1 MKLSS
6 HALSFLLAQYRAIF
20 KRAYVS
26 GLASAILLTTALA
39 STSAQAE
46 VYLYTQSINNAL
58 NVTNQ
63 YEIVTGATNA
73 DNKQYNVDYFEQTLA
88 NITAGKFDGL
98 DTSLATGIASGIF
111 HSSTAKLEGNMNF
124 FNVAGAVNRAEG
136 KLTTT
141 ASGGNLTIGG
151 TDADIDGNIIRTHFK
166 FPDTTR
172 QDQSYDD
179 DLGGSAF
186 GGMALNSGDAFAT
199 SNTLTVQ
206 ADKYADAANVGGYA
220 LSVSGDASST
230 KNVLNYTSSK
240 VVQGIDTSAISKT
253 LAGGYARINAASG
266 TMTVADN
273 TLNLGSASN
282 SSATDIKAKEYFAG
296 GFGRF
301 SPQDK
306 AGITGTLAI
315 SNNSANLT
323 NVTLSSTDAK
333 YIVGGGTDAGAG
345 SASMTGNKVVLND
358 VTISGDKIIIAGAYD
373 KTGITGL
380 TATNNSVTVG
390 ADSVITD
397 ASIYS
402 TYSKNGYYASESG
415 GQIQID
421 GTYKVSAS
429 QTATLAAKEVEISG
443 ELNNAGTLNV
453 TGHLNSNE
461 ATIHN
466 SGTLNLANDASLA
479 TIAELTNTGTINVT
493 DSGLRLETIS
503 NLLEAKDAK
512 INLIASAVD
521 KYAHISLEEE
531 DVVDLTSEKLTH
543 SNSGNFAFHAESA
556 QVTVGTDNSGYYRVS
571 VDRFIGK
578 TDEDSAG
585 IYTIASGD
593 LVYAM
598 SSFNLSSADTKGA
611 KNLNVSGSLVLGSN
625 ADFVANSGY
634 EVTELDGAGRF
645 NNVNVTLNDDNAKVK
660 FMAGSWSDVGAV
672 TVTKGDFS
680 VIEGADVTVKSL
692 GASAKDDVIV
702 EGASL
707 SAADLAMSGAEASTV
722 DVSSNSTFTTALDN
736 VIDYTAAAGEVKESI
751 TTDSKKFASGAID
764 LDGTSTIR
772 LTGAKALLGTDT
784 ITLDQFKAIKDAII
798 GQNGMGTVSFDS
810 VSVGLDPE
818 IEAAGEISADA
829 AADYAGSDALK
840 NITVTGVTSSA
851 VSGTNT
857 WGSVELAQGTTTVSV
872 AEGSALNLTQASSGN
887 FVTTADG
894 QVGGISLTGD
904 QAQVSLA
911 NGGTIADITGS
922 ANADQQVV
930 IAGNGNTTTIGT
942 ISNVNTV
949 TLQNGAVTVG
959 AIEDVENLATTSS
972 PITAQGD
979 ITVGNLSLDSALTS
993 ELSSDEP
1000 EATRFNVTAE
1010 SLEMKEGASLT
1021 TNKLTLGASSDPV
1034 QNRDQ
1039 VSSTLTGQVTAQEI
1053 EVARGAD
1060 NIISIVD
1067 ATVTAESLT
1076 FTGDS
1081 GILSVGQAQGEEQ
1094 ESAGGSLHLTTLD
1107 LNGGMLLLDPDYGSA
1122 AAFTTVIGADTEDF
1136 VSTAGSVGVG
1146 QNSVFVSGM
1155 AKDEAQSLLAKLGLT
1170 NSEGSLSRNNVG
1182 SAVVLNKS
1190 YHIARGA
1197 ALYLN
1202 ADGKIDG
1209 VNDSLYTNVN
1219 ALVNSLGGSGGAV
1232 ELGENTALV
1241 VTQSFTDKASELYL
1255 LEFADATNAS
1265 VTLAENS
1272 KIIFDSTALV
1282 AGDQVKLTN
1291 TTNVTDSGTVI
1302 STAGGGLLTGS
1313 IVSDTN
1319 ESLISFSFN
1328 RGAERLLTQ
1337 QSDPVKDMTVT
1348 VLKNENGAYDSTDAG
1363 VAFIAATGAHNGGRD
1378 TETAARFAL
1387 YGGAAQ
1393 AALMAQNSV
1402 NEAVSERVG
1411 SAQPSSGLI
1420 AADNGQ
1426 GAGLWI
1432 NPVYKSS
1439 DLDGFEAQGLDY
1451 GADIDLYGVALG
1463 GDFTFGPN
1471 VRVGAAF
1478 HIGAGDADGEGVGS
1492 GASNDFDYYGFS
1504 LYAGTSFGNFA
1515 VGADFGF
1522 TQVSNELEQS
1532 AYLGK
1537 LSADTDAQVLTLGVR
1552 GEYLL
1557 SSDVANITPHVGL
1570 RYTSLDVDDYS
1581 VKCDATTIAHND
1593 SDRMNVF
1600 SLPVGVTIAKD
1611 ITAGAW
1617 TVAPQFD
1624 LTLTANMGDDELE
1637 SSTEF
1642 VGVEAVGLATEVL
1655 DSFTYGAKLGLKA
1668 QYQESFSFGLNVGYV
1683 GSSNSDEFGVNAN
1696 ARFSF

>member
-111 HSSTAKLEGNMNF
+111 HSSTATLEGNMNF

-220 LSVSGDASST
+220 LSESGDASST

-301 SPQDK
+301 SPEDK
-306 AGITGTLAI
+306 ASITGTLAI
-315 SNNSANLT
+315 SNNTANLT

-345 SASMTGNKVVLND
+345 SANMTGNKVVLND
-358 VTISGDKIIIAGAYD
+358 VMVNGDKIIIAGAFD
-373 KTGITGL
+373 KTGISGM
-380 TATNNSVTVG
+380 TASNNSVTVG

-402 TYSKNGYYASESG
+402 TYSKNGYYASEKD
-415 GQIQID
+415 GQIQIA

-429 QTATLAAKEVEISG
+429 KTATLAANEVEISG

-466 SGTLNLANDASLA
+466 SGTLNLANGASLA
-479 TIAELTNTGTINVT
+479 TIAELTNTGTITVT

-503 NLLEAKDAK
+503 NLLEAENAK
-512 INLIASAVD
+512 IELKTSATG
-521 KYAHISLEEE
+521 KYANITLEEE
-531 DVVDLTSEKLTH
+531 DVVDLTSTKLAL
-543 SNSGNFAFHAESA
+543 SGSGGYAFNAESA
-556 QVTVGTDNSGYYRVS
+556 QVTAGAKNSGYNRIGADS
-571 VDRFIGK
+571 FIGK
-578 TDEDSAG
+578 TEDNSAG
-585 IYTIASGD
+585 TYTIASGNS
-593 LVYAM
+593 VYAM

-611 KNLNVSGSLVLGSN
+611 KNLNVSGTLVLGSN
-625 ADFVANSGY
+625 YDYVHNSGY

-660 FMAGSWSDVGAV
+660 FMASSWSDVGAV

-707 SAADLAMSGAEASTV
+707 SAADLAMSGAAASTV

-872 AEGSALNLTQASSGN
+872 AEGSALNLAGASGGN

-922 ANADQQVV
+922 SNADQQVV
-930 IAGNGNTTTIGT
+930 VAGNGNATTIGK

-959 AIEDVENLATTSS
+959 AIEDVANLATTSS

-979 ITVGNLSLDSALTS
+979 IEVGNLSLDSALTS
-993 ELSSDEP
+993 ELSSEDP
-1000 EATRFNVTAE
+1000 EAVRFNVTAE

-1021 TNKLTLGASSDPV
+1021 TNKLTLGASSG
-1034 QNRDQ
+1034 QAQ
-1039 VSSTLTGQVTAQEI
+1039 ASSTLTGQVTAQEI

-1067 ATVTAESLT
+1067 ATVNAESLT
-1076 FTGDS
+1076 FTGDN

-1107 LNGGMLLLDPDYGSA
+1107 LNGGMLLLDPDYGSP

-1209 VNDSLYTNVN
+1209 VNDPLYTNVN

-1291 TTNVTDSGTVI
+1291 TTNVTNSGTVI

-1439 DLDGFEAQGLDY
+1439 DLDGFAAQGLDY

-1537 LSADTDAQVLTLGVR
+1537 LSAETDAQVLTLGVR

-1557 SSDVANITPHVGL
+1557 SSEVANITPHVGL

-1642 VGVEAVGLATEVL
+1642 VGVEAVGLNTEVL

-1696 ARFSF
+1696 ARFTF

>member
-46 VYLYTQSINNAL
+46 VYLSTQSFAKDWNVAL
-58 NVTNQ
+58 KQ
-63 YEIVTGATNA
+63 YELVSSANDYDNGKVNVNHFVDTIEAVAGGNTGAVTSG
-73 DNKQYNVDYFEQTLA
+73 DVTL
-88 NITAGKFDGL
+88 I
-98 DTSLATGIASGIF
+98 ATGMVHYDGS
-111 HSSTAKLEGNMNF
+111 LPEGDMNF
-124 FNVAGAVNRAEG
+124 MNVMGAVNWSSPTKG
-136 KLTTT
+136 TT

-151 TDADIDGNIIRTHFK
+151 ANADINGNVIRSTHSG
-166 FPDTTR
+166 TG
-172 QDQSYDD
+172 Y
-179 DLGGSAF
+179 GGSAF
-186 GGMALNSGDAFAT
+186 GGLALNGTGEAIT
-199 SNTLTVQ
+199 LNNTLSVQ

-220 LSVSGDASST
+220 FSSGNNATTSGNT
-230 KNVLNYTSSK
+230 LNYFSSK
-240 VVQGIDTSAISKT
+240 VVQGSDTSDVAKT
-253 LAGGYARINAASG
+253 LAGGYARSNSKTA
-266 TMTVADN
+266 TVTISSN

-282 SSATDIKAKEYFAG
+282 ATPTDISAKTTFAG
-296 GFGRF
+296 GFGRLHNKSGSIF
-301 SPQDK
+301 VTDN
-306 AGITGTLAI
+306 T
-315 SNNSANLT
+315 ANLT
-323 NVTLSSTDAK
+323 NVTLSSTDTK
-333 YIVGGGTDAGAG
+333 YIVGGGTDRAAT
-345 SASMTGNKVVLND
+345 SASLTGNKVVLND
-358 VTISGDKIIIAGAYD
+358 VTVSGDKIVIAGALALNAIS
-373 KTGITGL
+373 GM
-380 TATNNSVTVG
+380 TASNNSVTVG

-402 TYSKNGYYASESG
+402 TYSKNGYYASERG

-429 QTATLAAKEVEISG
+429 KTATLAANEVEISG

-453 TGHLNSNE
+453 NGHLNSNE

-466 SGTLNLANDASLA
+466 SGTLNLANGASLA

-512 INLIASAVD
+512 INLIASAAD
-521 KYAHISLEEE
+521 KDAYISLEEE
-531 DVVDLTSEKLTH
+531 DVVDLTSSKITH
-543 SNSGNFAFHAESA
+543 SSSGNFAFHAESA
-556 QVTVGTDNSGYYRVS
+556 QVTVGTDNSGYDRVS
-571 VDRFIGK
+571 ADRVIAK
-578 TDEDSAG
+578 TEEESAG
-585 IYTIASGD
+585 TYTIASGNS
-593 LVYAM
+593 VYAM
-598 SSFNLSSADTKGA
+598 SSFNLSSADTQGA

-660 FMAGSWSDVGAV
+660 FMAGTWSDVGAV

-707 SAADLAMSGAEASTV
+707 SAADLAMSGAAASTV

-772 LTGAKALLGTDT
+772 LTGAEALLGTNT

-798 GQNGMGTVSFDS
+798 GQNGMGTVSFDT

-818 IEAAGEISADA
+818 IGAAGEISADA

-840 NITVTGVTSSA
+840 NITVTGVSSTLT
-851 VSGTNT
+851 GTHT

-872 AEGSALNLTQASSGN
+872 AEGSALNLAGASGGN

-911 NGGTIADITGS
+911 NGGTIADIKGS

-930 IAGNGNTTTIGT
+930 VAGNGNATTIGT

-959 AIEDVENLATTSS
+959 AIKNVENLATTSS
-972 PITAQGD
+972 PISAQGD

-993 ELSSDEP
+993 ELSSDDP
-1000 EATRFNVTAE
+1000 EAARFNVTAE

-1107 LNGGMLLLDPDYGSA
+1107 LNGGMLLLDPDYGSP

-1291 TTNVTDSGTVI
+1291 TTNVADSGTVI

-1537 LSADTDAQVLTLGVR
+1537 LSAETDAQVLTLGLR

-1581 VKCDATTIAHND
+1581 VQCDATTIAHND
-1593 SDRMNVF
+1593 SNRMNVF

-1624 LTLTANMGDDELE
+1624 LTFTANMGDDELE

-1642 VGVEAVGLATEVL
+1642 VGVESVGLATEVL

-1696 ARFSF
+1696 ARFTF

>member
-46 VYLYTQSINNAL
+46 VFLSTQSFTKDWNVAL
-58 NVTNQ
+58 KQ
-63 YEIVTGATNA
+63 YELVSSANDYDNGKVNINHFVDTIEAVAGGNTGAVSSG
-73 DNKQYNVDYFEQTLA
+73 DVTL
-88 NITAGKFDGL
+88 ITTGMVHYDG
-98 DTSLATGIASGIF
+98 SLP
-111 HSSTAKLEGNMNF
+111 EGDMNF
-124 FNVAGAVNRAEG
+124 MNVMGAVNWSTPTKG
-136 KLTTT
+136 TT

-151 TDADIDGNIIRTHFK
+151 PNADINGNVIRS
-166 FPDTTR
+166 
-172 QDQSYDD
+172 SYSGGKY
-179 DLGGSAF
+179 GGSAF
-186 GGMALNSGDAFAT
+186 GGLALNSGDAFAT

-206 ADKYADAANVGGYA
+206 ADKYADCANVGGYA
-220 LSVSGDASST
+220 FSSGNNATTSGNT
-230 KNVLNYTSSK
+230 LNYFSSK
-240 VVQGIDTSAISKT
+240 VVQGSDTSDVAKT
-253 LAGGYARINAASG
+253 LAGGYARSNSKTA
-266 TMTVADN
+266 TVTISSN

-282 SSATDIKAKEYFAG
+282 ATPTDISAKTTFAG
-296 GFGRF
+296 GFGRLHNKSGSIF
-301 SPQDK
+301 VTDN
-306 AGITGTLAI
+306 T
-315 SNNSANLT
+315 ANLT
-323 NVTLSSTDAK
+323 NVTLSSTDTK
-333 YIVGGGTDAGAG
+333 YIVGGGTDRAAT
-345 SASMTGNKVVLND
+345 SASLTGNKVVLND
-358 VTISGDKIIIAGAYD
+358 VTVSGDKIVIAGALALNAIS
-373 KTGITGL
+373 GM
-380 TATNNSVTVG
+380 TASNNSVTVG

-402 TYSKNGYYASESG
+402 TYSNNGYYDSEKD

-429 QTATLAAKEVEISG
+429 KTATLAANEVEISG

-466 SGTLNLANDASLA
+466 SGTLNLANGASLA

-503 NLLEAKDAK
+503 NLLEAENAK
-512 INLIASAVD
+512 IELTGKN
-521 KYAHISLEEE
+521 AHISLEEE

-543 SNSGNFAFHAESA
+543 SDSGNFAFHAESA

-571 VDRFIGK
+571 ADRVIAK
-578 TDEDSAG
+578 TEENSAG

-645 NNVNVTLNDDNAKVK
+645 NNVNVTLNDDKAVVK

-707 SAADLAMSGAEASTV
+707 SAADLAMSGAAASTV

-772 LTGAKALLGTDT
+772 LTGAEALLGTNT

-872 AEGSALNLTQASSGN
+872 AEGSALNLAGASGGN

-922 ANADQQVV
+922 ANVDQQVV
-930 IAGNGNTTTIGT
+930 VAGNGNTTTIGT

-993 ELSSDEP
+993 ELSSDDP
-1000 EATRFNVTAE
+1000 EAARFNVTAE

-1021 TNKLTLGASSDPV
+1021 TNKLTLGYTSDASNLDG
-1034 QNRDQ
+1034 
-1039 VSSTLTGQVTAQEI
+1039 STLTGQVTAQAI
-1053 EVARGAD
+1053 EVAKGD
-1060 NIISIVD
+1060 NNLIHIVD

-1107 LNGGMLLLDPDYGSA
+1107 LNGGMLLLDPDYGSP

-1291 TTNVTDSGTVI
+1291 TTNVTNSGTVI

-1313 IVSDTN
+1313 IVSGTN

-1642 VGVEAVGLATEVL
+1642 VGVESVGLATEVL

-1696 ARFSF
+1696 ARFTF

>member
-26 GLASAILLTTALA
+26 GLASAILLTIALA

-73 DNKQYNVDYFEQTLA
+73 ENKQYNVDYFEQTLGKVS
-88 NITAGKFDGL
+88 AGQFDGL

-111 HSSTAKLEGNMNF
+111 HSSTATLEGNMNF
-124 FNVAGAVNRAEG
+124 FNVTGAVNRAEG

-206 ADKYADAANVGGYA
+206 ADKYADAANIGGYA
-220 LSVSGDASST
+220 LSESGDASST

-240 VVQGIDTSAISKT
+240 VEQGIDTSAISKT

-266 TMTVADN
+266 TLTVADN

-282 SSATDIKAKEYFAG
+282 SAATDIKAKEYFAG

-306 AGITGTLAI
+306 ASITGTLAI
-315 SNNSANLT
+315 SNNTANLT
-323 NVTLSSTDAK
+323 NVTLSSTEAK

-345 SASMTGNKVVLND
+345 SASLTGNKVVLND
-358 VTISGDKIIIAGAYD
+358 VTVNGDKIIIAGAFD
-373 KTGITGL
+373 KTGISGM
-380 TATNNSVTVG
+380 TASNNSVTVG

-402 TYSKNGYYASESG
+402 TYSKNVYYDSEKD

-429 QTATLAAKEVEISG
+429 KTATLAANEVEISG

-466 SGTLNLANDASLA
+466 TGTLNLANGASLA
-479 TIAELTNTGTINVT
+479 TIAELTNTGTITVT

-503 NLLEAKDAK
+503 NLLEAENAK
-512 INLIASAVD
+512 IELKTSATG
-521 KYAHISLEEE
+521 KYANITLEEE
-531 DVVDLTSEKLTH
+531 DVVDLTSTKLAL
-543 SNSGNFAFHAESA
+543 SGSGGYAFNAESA
-556 QVTVGTDNSGYYRVS
+556 QVTAGAKNSGYNRIGADS
-571 VDRFIGK
+571 FIGK
-578 TDEDSAG
+578 TEDNSAG
-585 IYTIASGD
+585 TYTIASGNS
-593 LVYAM
+593 VYAM

-611 KNLNVSGSLVLGSN
+611 KNLNVSGTLVLGSN
-625 ADFVANSGY
+625 YDYVHNSGY

-707 SAADLAMSGAEASTV
+707 SAADLAMSGAAASTV

-872 AEGSALNLTQASSGN
+872 AEGSALNLAGASGGN

-930 IAGNGNTTTIGT
+930 VAGNGNTTTIGT

-959 AIEDVENLATTSS
+959 AIEDVANLATTSS

-979 ITVGNLSLDSALTS
+979 IEVGNLSLDSALTS
-993 ELSSDEP
+993 ELSSEDP
-1000 EATRFNVTAE
+1000 EAVRFNVTAE

-1021 TNKLTLGASSDPV
+1021 TNKLTLGASSG
-1034 QNRDQ
+1034 QAQ
-1039 VSSTLTGQVTAQEI
+1039 ASSTLTGQVTAQEI

-1067 ATVTAESLT
+1067 ATVNAESLT
-1076 FTGDS
+1076 FTGDN

-1107 LNGGMLLLDPDYGSA
+1107 LNGGMLLLDPDYGSP

-1209 VNDSLYTNVN
+1209 VNDPLYTNVN

-1291 TTNVTDSGTVI
+1291 TTNVTNSGTVI

-1439 DLDGFEAQGLDY
+1439 DLDGFAAQGLDY

-1537 LSADTDAQVLTLGVR
+1537 LSAETDAQVLTLGVR

-1557 SSDVANITPHVGL
+1557 SSEVANITPHVGL

-1642 VGVEAVGLATEVL
+1642 VGVEAVGLNTEVL

-1696 ARFSF
+1696 ARFTF

>member
-46 VYLYTQSINNAL
+46 VFLSTQSFAKDWNVAL
-58 NVTNQ
+58 KQ
-63 YEIVTGATNA
+63 YELVSSANDYDNGKVNVNHFVDTIEAVAGGNTGAVTSG
-73 DNKQYNVDYFEQTLA
+73 DVTL
-88 NITAGKFDGL
+88 ITTGMVHYDG
-98 DTSLATGIASGIF
+98 SLP
-111 HSSTAKLEGNMNF
+111 EGDMNF
-124 FNVAGAVNRAEG
+124 MNVMGAVNWSSPTKG
-136 KLTTT
+136 TT

-151 TDADIDGNIIRTHFK
+151 ANADINGNVIRSTYSG
-166 FPDTTR
+166 TG
-172 QDQSYDD
+172 Y
-179 DLGGSAF
+179 GGSAF
-186 GGMALNSGDAFAT
+186 GGLALNGTGEAIT
-199 SNTLTVQ
+199 LNNTLSVQ

-220 LSVSGDASST
+220 FSSGNNATTSGNT
-230 KNVLNYTSSK
+230 LNYFSSK
-240 VVQGIDTSAISKT
+240 VVQGSDTSDVAKT
-253 LAGGYARINAASG
+253 LAGGYARSNSKTA
-266 TMTVADN
+266 TVTISSN

-282 SSATDIKAKEYFAG
+282 ATPTDISAKTTFAG
-296 GFGRF
+296 GFGRLHNKSGSIF
-301 SPQDK
+301 VTDN
-306 AGITGTLAI
+306 T
-315 SNNSANLT
+315 ANLT
-323 NVTLSSTDAK
+323 NVTLSSTDTK
-333 YIVGGGTDAGAG
+333 YIVGGGTDRAAT
-345 SASMTGNKVVLND
+345 SASLTGNKVVLND
-358 VTISGDKIIIAGAYD
+358 VTVSGDKIVIAGALALNAIS
-373 KTGITGL
+373 GM
-380 TATNNSVTVG
+380 TASNNSVTVG
-390 ADSVITD
+390 ADSVITN

-402 TYSKNGYYASESG
+402 TYSKNGYYASEKD

-429 QTATLAAKEVEISG
+429 KTATLAANEVEISG

-466 SGTLNLANDASLA
+466 SGTLNLANGASLA

-571 VDRFIGK
+571 ADRVIAK
-578 TDEDSAG
+578 TEENSAG

-680 VIEGADVTVKSL
+680 VIEGADVTVKFL

-784 ITLDQFKAIKDAII
+784 ITIDQFKAIKEAII

-810 VSVGLDPE
+810 VNVGLAPE

-857 WGSVELAQGTTTVSV
+857 WGSVELAQGTTSVSV
-872 AEGSALNLTQASSGN
+872 AEGSALNLAGASGGN

-922 ANADQQVV
+922 SNADQQVV
-930 IAGNGNTTTIGT
+930 VAGNGNATTIGK

-959 AIEDVENLATTSS
+959 AIEDVANLATTSS

-979 ITVGNLSLDSALTS
+979 IEVGNLSLDSALTS
-993 ELSSDEP
+993 ELSSEDP
-1000 EATRFNVTAE
+1000 EAVRFNVTAE

-1021 TNKLTLGASSDPV
+1021 TNKLTLGASSG
-1034 QNRDQ
+1034 QAQ
-1039 VSSTLTGQVTAQEI
+1039 ASSTLTGQVTAQEI

-1067 ATVTAESLT
+1067 ATVNAESLT
-1076 FTGDS
+1076 FTGDN

-1291 TTNVTDSGTVI
+1291 TTNVADSGTVI

-1313 IVSDTN
+1313 IVSGTN

-1642 VGVEAVGLATEVL
+1642 VGVEAVGLNTEVL

-1696 ARFSF
+1696 ARFTF

>member
-1 MKLSS
+1 
-6 HALSFLLAQYRAIF
+6 
-20 KRAYVS
+20 
-26 GLASAILLTTALA
+26 
-39 STSAQAE
+39 
-46 VYLYTQSINNAL
+46 
-58 NVTNQ
+58 
-63 YEIVTGATNA
+63 
-73 DNKQYNVDYFEQTLA
+73 
-88 NITAGKFDGL
+88 
-98 DTSLATGIASGIF
+98 
-111 HSSTAKLEGNMNF
+111 
-124 FNVAGAVNRAEG
+124 
-136 KLTTT
+136 
-141 ASGGNLTIGG
+141 
-151 TDADIDGNIIRTHFK
+151 
-166 FPDTTR
+166 
-172 QDQSYDD
+172 
-179 DLGGSAF
+179 
-186 GGMALNSGDAFAT
+186 
-199 SNTLTVQ
+199 
-206 ADKYADAANVGGYA
+206 
-220 LSVSGDASST
+220 
-230 KNVLNYTSSK
+230 
-240 VVQGIDTSAISKT
+240 
-253 LAGGYARINAASG
+253 
-266 TMTVADN
+266 
-273 TLNLGSASN
+273 
-282 SSATDIKAKEYFAG
+282 
-296 GFGRF
+296 
-301 SPQDK
+301 
-306 AGITGTLAI
+306 
-315 SNNSANLT
+315 
-323 NVTLSSTDAK
+323 
-333 YIVGGGTDAGAG
+333 
-345 SASMTGNKVVLND
+345 MTGNKVVLND
-358 VTISGDKIIIAGAYD
+358 VTVSGDKIIIAGAFD
-373 KTGITGL
+373 KTGISGM
-380 TATNNSVTVG
+380 TASKNSVTVG

-402 TYSKNGYYASESG
+402 TYSNQGYYASESG

-429 QTATLAAKEVEISG
+429 KTATLAANEVEISG

-466 SGTLNLANDASLA
+466 SGTLNLANGASLA
-479 TIAELTNTGTINVT
+479 TIAELTNTGTITVT

-503 NLLEAKDAK
+503 NLLEAENAK
-512 INLIASAVD
+512 IKLTTSAVG
-521 KYAHISLEEE
+521 KSAYITLEEE
-531 DVVDLTSEKLTH
+531 DVVDLTSNKLTL
-543 SNSGNFAFHAESA
+543 SGSGSYAFNAESA
-556 QVTVGTDNSGYYRVS
+556 QVTAGTNNSGYHRIGADS
-571 VDRFIGK
+571 FIGK
-578 TDEDSAG
+578 TEENSAG
-585 IYTIASGD
+585 TYTIASGNQ
-593 LVYAM
+593 VYAM

-625 ADFVANSGY
+625 YDYVHDSGY
-634 EVTELDGAGRF
+634 EVTELEGAGRF
-645 NNVNVTLNDDNAKVK
+645 NNVNVTLNDDKAVVK

-707 SAADLAMSGAEASTV
+707 SAADLAMSGAAASTV
-722 DVSSNSTFTTALDN
+722 DVSSNGTFTTALDN

-751 TTDSKKFASGAID
+751 TADSKKFASGAID

-772 LTGAKALLGTDT
+772 LTGSKALLGTDT
-784 ITLDQFKAIKDAII
+784 ITIDQFKAIKTAII
-798 GQNGMGTVSFDS
+798 GQNGMGTVSFDD
-810 VSVGLDPE
+810 VNVGLASE
-818 IEAAGEISADA
+818 IEAAGVISADA

-857 WGSVELAQGTTTVSV
+857 WGSAELAQGTTSISV

-887 FVTTADG
+887 FITTADG
-894 QVGGISLTGD
+894 QVGGISLAGD

-930 IAGNGNTTTIGT
+930 VAGNGNATTIGK

-959 AIEDVENLATTSS
+959 AIKDVANLSTTSS

-979 ITVGNLSLDSALTS
+979 IKVGSLSLDSALTS

-1000 EATRFNVTAE
+1000 EAARFNVTAE

-1021 TNKLTLGASSDPV
+1021 TNKLTLGAV

-1053 EVARGAD
+1053 EIERGAK

-1067 ATVTAESLT
+1067 ATVNAESLT

-1094 ESAGGSLHLTTLD
+1094 ESAGGSLHLTTLN

-1155 AKDEAQSLLAKLGLT
+1155 AKDEAQSLLNKLGLT
-1170 NSEGSLSRNNVG
+1170 NSQGSLSRNNVG

-1190 YHIARGA
+1190 YHIAKGA
-1197 ALYLN
+1197 ALYLD

-1209 VNDSLYTNVN
+1209 VNDSLSTNVN
-1219 ALVNSLGGSGGAV
+1219 ALVTSLRGSDGAV
-1232 ELGENTALV
+1232 QLGENTALV

-1313 IVSDTN
+1313 IVSGTN
-1319 ESLISFSFN
+1319 EYLINFSFN

-1348 VLKNENGAYDSTDAG
+1348 VLKNENGAYDSTEAG

-1378 TETAARFAL
+1378 TESTARFAL

-1411 SAQPSSGLI
+1411 SAQPSSGLV

-1426 GAGLWI
+1426 GAGLWL

-1504 LYAGTSFGNFA
+1504 LYAGTNFDNFA

-1552 GEYLL
+1552 GEYLF

-1570 RYTSLDVDDYS
+1570 RYTSLDIDDYS

-1600 SLPVGVTIAKD
+1600 SLPIGVTIAKD

-1642 VGVEAVGLATEVL
+1642 IGVEAVGLTTEVL
-1655 DSFTYGAKLGLKA
+1655 DNFTYGAKLGLKA
-1668 QYQESFSFGLNVGYV
+1668 QYQENFSLGLNVGYV
-1683 GSSNSDEFGVNAN
+1683 GSSNSDEFGINAN

>member
-46 VYLYTQSINNAL
+46 VFLSTQSFTKDWNVAL
-58 NVTNQ
+58 KQ
-63 YEIVTGATNA
+63 YELVSSANDYDNGKVNINHFVDTIEAVAGGNTGAVSSG
-73 DNKQYNVDYFEQTLA
+73 DVTL
-88 NITAGKFDGL
+88 ITTGMVHYDG
-98 DTSLATGIASGIF
+98 SLP
-111 HSSTAKLEGNMNF
+111 EGDMNF
-124 FNVAGAVNRAEG
+124 MNVMGAVNWSTPTKG
-136 KLTTT
+136 TT

-151 TDADIDGNIIRTHFK
+151 PNADINGNVIRS
-166 FPDTTR
+166 
-172 QDQSYDD
+172 SYSGGKY
-179 DLGGSAF
+179 GGSAF
-186 GGMALNSGDAFAT
+186 GGLALNSGDAFAT

-206 ADKYADAANVGGYA
+206 ADKYADCANVGGYA
-220 LSVSGDASST
+220 FSSGNNATTSGNT
-230 KNVLNYTSSK
+230 LNYFSSK
-240 VVQGIDTSAISKT
+240 VVQGSDTSDVAKT
-253 LAGGYARINAASG
+253 LAGGYARSNSKTA
-266 TMTVADN
+266 TVTISSN

-282 SSATDIKAKEYFAG
+282 ATPTDISAKTTFAG
-296 GFGRF
+296 GFGRLHNKSGSIF
-301 SPQDK
+301 VTDN
-306 AGITGTLAI
+306 T
-315 SNNSANLT
+315 ANLT
-323 NVTLSSTDAK
+323 NVTLSSTDTK
-333 YIVGGGTDAGAG
+333 YIVGGGTDRAAT
-345 SASMTGNKVVLND
+345 SASLTGNKVVLND
-358 VTISGDKIIIAGAYD
+358 VMVNGDKIIIAGAFD
-373 KTGITGL
+373 KTGISGL
-380 TATNNSVTVG
+380 TASNNSVTVG

-402 TYSKNGYYASESG
+402 TYSKNGYYASERG
-415 GQIQID
+415 GQIAID

-429 QTATLAAKEVEISG
+429 KTATLAANEVEISG

-453 TGHLNSNE
+453 NGHLNSNE

-466 SGTLNLANDASLA
+466 SGTLNLANGASLA

-512 INLIASAVD
+512 INLIASAAD
-521 KYAHISLEEE
+521 KDAYISLEEE
-531 DVVDLTSEKLTH
+531 DVVDLTSSKITH
-543 SNSGNFAFHAESA
+543 SSSGNFAFHAESA
-556 QVTVGTDNSGYYRVS
+556 QVTVGTDNSGYDRVS
-571 VDRFIGK
+571 ADRVIAK
-578 TDEDSAG
+578 TEEESAG
-585 IYTIASGD
+585 TYTIASGNS
-593 LVYAM
+593 VYAM
-598 SSFNLSSADTKGA
+598 SSFNLSSADTQGA

-660 FMAGSWSDVGAV
+660 FMAGTWSDVGAV

-707 SAADLAMSGAEASTV
+707 SAADLAMSGAAASTV

-772 LTGAKALLGTDT
+772 LTGAEALLGTNT

-798 GQNGMGTVSFDS
+798 GQNGMGTVSFDT

-840 NITVTGVTSSA
+840 NITVTGVSSTLT
-851 VSGTNT
+851 GTHT
-857 WGSVELAQGTTTVSV
+857 WGSAELAQGTTSVSV
-872 AEGSALNLTQASSGN
+872 AEGSALNLAGASGGN

-930 IAGNGNTTTIGT
+930 VAGNGNTTTIGT

-959 AIEDVENLATTSS
+959 AIKNVENLATTSS
-972 PITAQGD
+972 PISAQGD

-1000 EATRFNVTAE
+1000 EAPRFNVTAE

-1107 LNGGMLLLDPDYGSA
+1107 LNGGMLLLDPDYGSE

-1291 TTNVTDSGTVI
+1291 TTNVADSGTVI

-1537 LSADTDAQVLTLGVR
+1537 LSAETDAQVLTLGLR

-1557 SSDVANITPHVGL
+1557 SSEVANVTPHVGL
-1570 RYTSLDVDDYS
+1570 RYTSLDLDDYS
-1581 VKCDATTIAHND
+1581 VQCDATTIAHND

-1642 VGVEAVGLATEVL
+1642 VGVESVGLATEVL

-1696 ARFSF
+1696 ARFTF

>member
-46 VYLYTQSINNAL
+46 VFLSTQSFTKDWNVAL
-58 NVTNQ
+58 KQ
-63 YEIVTGATNA
+63 YELVSSANDYDNGKVNVNHFVDTIEAVAGGNTGAVTSG
-73 DNKQYNVDYFEQTLA
+73 DVTL
-88 NITAGKFDGL
+88 ITTGMVHYDG
-98 DTSLATGIASGIF
+98 SLP
-111 HSSTAKLEGNMNF
+111 EGDMNF
-124 FNVAGAVNRAEG
+124 MNVMGAVNWSSPTKG
-136 KLTTT
+136 TT

-151 TDADIDGNIIRTHFK
+151 ANADINGNVIRSTYSG
-166 FPDTTR
+166 TG
-172 QDQSYDD
+172 Y
-179 DLGGSAF
+179 GGSAF
-186 GGMALNSGDAFAT
+186 GGLALNGTGEAIT
-199 SNTLTVQ
+199 LNNTLSVQ

-220 LSVSGDASST
+220 FSSGNNATTSGNT
-230 KNVLNYTSSK
+230 LNYFSSK
-240 VVQGIDTSAISKT
+240 VVQGSDTSDVAKT
-253 LAGGYARINAASG
+253 LAGGYARSNSKTA
-266 TMTVADN
+266 TVTISSN

-282 SSATDIKAKEYFAG
+282 ATPTDISAKTTFAG
-296 GFGRF
+296 GFGRLHNKSGSIF
-301 SPQDK
+301 VTDN
-306 AGITGTLAI
+306 T
-315 SNNSANLT
+315 ANLT
-323 NVTLSSTDAK
+323 DVTLSSTDTK
-333 YIVGGGTDAGAG
+333 YIVGGGTDRAAT
-345 SASMTGNKVVLND
+345 SASLTGNKVVLND
-358 VTISGDKIIIAGAYD
+358 VTVSGDKIVIAGALALNAIS
-373 KTGITGL
+373 GM
-380 TATNNSVTVG
+380 TASNNSVTVG

-402 TYSKNGYYASESG
+402 TYSKNGYYASERG

-429 QTATLAAKEVEISG
+429 KTATLAANEVEISG

-453 TGHLNSNE
+453 NGHLNSNE

-466 SGTLNLANDASLA
+466 SGTLNLANGASLA

-512 INLIASAVD
+512 INLIASAAD
-521 KYAHISLEEE
+521 KDAYISLEEE
-531 DVVDLTSEKLTH
+531 DVVDLTSSKITH
-543 SNSGNFAFHAESA
+543 SSSGNFAFHAESA
-556 QVTVGTDNSGYYRVS
+556 QVTVGTDNSGYDRVS
-571 VDRFIGK
+571 ADRVIAK
-578 TDEDSAG
+578 TEEESAG
-585 IYTIASGD
+585 TYTIASGNS
-593 LVYAM
+593 VYAM
-598 SSFNLSSADTKGA
+598 SSFNLSSADTQGA

-660 FMAGSWSDVGAV
+660 FMAGTWSDVGAV
-672 TVTKGDFS
+672 TVTNGDFS
-680 VIEGADVTVKSL
+680 VIEGADVTVKFL

-707 SAADLAMSGAEASTV
+707 SAADLAMSGAAASTV

-772 LTGAKALLGTDT
+772 LTGAEALLGTNT

-798 GQNGMGTVSFDS
+798 GQNGMGTVSFDT

-840 NITVTGVTSSA
+840 NITVTGVSSTLT
-851 VSGTNT
+851 GTHT
-857 WGSVELAQGTTTVSV
+857 WGSAELAQGTTSVSV
-872 AEGSALNLTQASSGN
+872 AEGSALNLAGASGGN

-911 NGGTIADITGS
+911 NGGTIADIKGS

-930 IAGNGNTTTIGT
+930 VAGNGNATTIGT

-1067 ATVTAESLT
+1067 ATVNAESLT

-1107 LNGGMLLLDPDYGSA
+1107 LNGGMLLLDPDYGSP

-1291 TTNVTDSGTVI
+1291 TTNVADSGTVI

-1537 LSADTDAQVLTLGVR
+1537 LSAETDAQVLTLGLR

-1557 SSDVANITPHVGL
+1557 SSEVANVTPHVGL

-1581 VKCDATTIAHND
+1581 VQCDATTIAHND
-1593 SDRMNVF
+1593 SNRMNVF

-1642 VGVEAVGLATEVL
+1642 VGVESVGLATEVL

-1696 ARFSF
+1696 ARFTF

>member
-46 VYLYTQSINNAL
+46 VFLSTQSFTKDWNVAL
-58 NVTNQ
+58 KQ
-63 YEIVTGATNA
+63 YELVSSANDYDNGKVNINHFVDTIEAVAGGNTGAVSSG
-73 DNKQYNVDYFEQTLA
+73 DVTL
-88 NITAGKFDGL
+88 ITTGMVHYDG
-98 DTSLATGIASGIF
+98 SLP
-111 HSSTAKLEGNMNF
+111 EGDMNF
-124 FNVAGAVNRAEG
+124 MNVMGAVNWSTPTKG
-136 KLTTT
+136 TT

-151 TDADIDGNIIRTHFK
+151 PNADINGNVIRS
-166 FPDTTR
+166 
-172 QDQSYDD
+172 SYSGGKY
-179 DLGGSAF
+179 GGSAF
-186 GGMALNSGDAFAT
+186 GGLALNSGDAFAT

-206 ADKYADAANVGGYA
+206 ADKYADCANVGGYA
-220 LSVSGDASST
+220 FSSGNNATTSGNT
-230 KNVLNYTSSK
+230 LNYFSSK
-240 VVQGIDTSAISKT
+240 VVQGSDTSDVAKT
-253 LAGGYARINAASG
+253 LAGGYARSNSKTA
-266 TMTVADN
+266 TVTISSN

-282 SSATDIKAKEYFAG
+282 ATPTDISAKTTFAG
-296 GFGRF
+296 GFGRLHNKSGSIF
-301 SPQDK
+301 VTDN
-306 AGITGTLAI
+306 T
-315 SNNSANLT
+315 ANLT
-323 NVTLSSTDAK
+323 NVTLSSTDTK
-333 YIVGGGTDAGAG
+333 YIVGGGTDRAAT
-345 SASMTGNKVVLND
+345 SASLTGNKVVLND
-358 VTISGDKIIIAGAYD
+358 VTVNGDKIVIAGALALNAIS
-373 KTGITGL
+373 GM
-380 TATNNSVTVG
+380 TASNNSVTVG

-402 TYSKNGYYASESG
+402 TYSKNGYYAPERG
-415 GQIQID
+415 GQIAID
-421 GTYKVSAS
+421 GTYNVSAEK
-429 QTATLAAKEVEISG
+429 TANLAANEVVVSG
-443 ELNNAGTLNV
+443 EINNAGTLTV
-453 TGHLNSNE
+453 TGLLNSNE

-466 SGTLNLANDASLA
+466 SGTLNLANGASLA
-479 TIAELTNTGTINVT
+479 TIAELTNTGTITVT

-503 NLLEAKDAK
+503 NLLEANDAK
-512 INLIASAVD
+512 IYLIASAAD

-531 DVVDLTSEKLTH
+531 DVVDLTSSKITH
-543 SNSGNFAFHAESA
+543 SSSGNFAFHAESA
-556 QVTVGTDNSGYYRVS
+556 QVTVGKDNSGYYRVS

-707 SAADLAMSGAEASTV
+707 SAADLAMSGAAASTV

-772 LTGAKALLGTDT
+772 LTGAEALLGTNT

-798 GQNGMGTVSFDS
+798 GQNGMGTVSFDT

-840 NITVTGVTSSA
+840 NITVTGVSSTLT
-851 VSGTNT
+851 GTHT
-857 WGSVELAQGTTTVSV
+857 WGSAELAQGTTSVSV
-872 AEGSALNLTQASSGN
+872 AEGSALNLAGASGGN

-911 NGGTIADITGS
+911 NGGTIADIKGS

-930 IAGNGNTTTIGT
+930 VAGNGNATTIGT

-959 AIEDVENLATTSS
+959 AIKNVENLATTSS
-972 PITAQGD
+972 PISAQGD

-993 ELSSDEP
+993 ELSSDDP
-1000 EATRFNVTAE
+1000 EAARFNVTAE

-1107 LNGGMLLLDPDYGSA
+1107 LNGGMLLLDPDYGSE

-1170 NSEGSLSRNNVG
+1170 NSEGSLMRNNVG

-1202 ADGKIDG
+1202 ANGKIDG

-1219 ALVNSLGGSGGAV
+1219 ALVNSLSGSGGAV

-1291 TTNVTDSGTVI
+1291 TTNVADSGTVI

-1537 LSADTDAQVLTLGVR
+1537 LSADTDAQVLTLGLR

-1557 SSDVANITPHVGL
+1557 SSEVANVTPHVGL
-1570 RYTSLDVDDYS
+1570 RYTSLDLDDYS
-1581 VKCDATTIAHND
+1581 VQCDATTIAHND

-1642 VGVEAVGLATEVL
+1642 VGVEAVGLNTEVL

-1696 ARFSF
+1696 ARFTF

>member
-46 VYLYTQSINNAL
+46 VYLSTQSFAKDWNVAL
-58 NVTNQ
+58 KQ
-63 YEIVTGATNA
+63 YELVSSANDYDNGKVNVNHFVDTIEAVAGGNTGAVTSG
-73 DNKQYNVDYFEQTLA
+73 DVTL
-88 NITAGKFDGL
+88 ITTGMVHYDG
-98 DTSLATGIASGIF
+98 SLP
-111 HSSTAKLEGNMNF
+111 EGDMNF
-124 FNVAGAVNRAEG
+124 MNVMGAVNWSSPTKG
-136 KLTTT
+136 TT

-151 TDADIDGNIIRTHFK
+151 ANADINGNVIRSTYSG
-166 FPDTTR
+166 TG
-172 QDQSYDD
+172 Y
-179 DLGGSAF
+179 GGSAF
-186 GGMALNSGDAFAT
+186 GGLALNGTGEAIT
-199 SNTLTVQ
+199 LNNTLSVQ

-220 LSVSGDASST
+220 FSSGNNATTSGNT
-230 KNVLNYTSSK
+230 LNYFSSK
-240 VVQGIDTSAISKT
+240 VVQGSDTSDVAKT
-253 LAGGYARINAASG
+253 LAGGYARSNSKTA
-266 TMTVADN
+266 TVTISSN

-282 SSATDIKAKEYFAG
+282 ATPTDISAKTTFAG
-296 GFGRF
+296 GFGRLHNKSGSIF
-301 SPQDK
+301 VTDN
-306 AGITGTLAI
+306 T
-315 SNNSANLT
+315 ANLT
-323 NVTLSSTDAK
+323 NVTLSSTDTK
-333 YIVGGGTDAGAG
+333 YIVGGGTDRAAT
-345 SASMTGNKVVLND
+345 SASLTGNKVVLND
-358 VTISGDKIIIAGAYD
+358 VTVSGDKIVIAGALALNAIS
-373 KTGITGL
+373 GM
-380 TATNNSVTVG
+380 TASNNSVTVG

-402 TYSKNGYYASESG
+402 TYSKNGYYASERG
-415 GQIQID
+415 GQIAID
-421 GTYKVSAS
+421 GTYNVSAEK
-429 QTATLAAKEVEISG
+429 TANLAANEVVVSG
-443 ELNNAGTLNV
+443 EINNAGTLTV
-453 TGHLNSNE
+453 TGLLNSNE

-466 SGTLNLANDASLA
+466 SGTLNLANGASLA

-512 INLIASAVD
+512 IHLIASAAD

-531 DVVDLTSEKLTH
+531 DVVDLTSSKITH
-543 SNSGNFAFHAESA
+543 SSSGNFAFHAESA
-556 QVTVGTDNSGYYRVS
+556 QVTVGTDNSGYDRVS
-571 VDRFIGK
+571 ADRVIAK
-578 TDEDSAG
+578 TEEESAG
-585 IYTIASGD
+585 TYTIASGNS
-593 LVYAM
+593 VYAM
-598 SSFNLSSADTKGA
+598 SSFNLSSADTQGA

-660 FMAGSWSDVGAV
+660 FMAGTWSDVGAV

-707 SAADLAMSGAEASTV
+707 SAADLAMSGAAASTV

-772 LTGAKALLGTDT
+772 LTGAEALLGTDT

-810 VSVGLDPE
+810 VNVGLDPE

-840 NITVTGVTSSA
+840 NITVTGVSSTLT
-851 VSGTNT
+851 GTHT
-857 WGSVELAQGTTTVSV
+857 WGSAELAQGTTSVSV
-872 AEGSALNLTQASSGN
+872 AEGSALNLAGASGGN

-930 IAGNGNTTTIGT
+930 VAGNGNTTTIGT

-959 AIEDVENLATTSS
+959 AIKNVENLATTSS

-993 ELSSDEP
+993 ELSSDDP
-1000 EATRFNVTAE
+1000 EAARFNVTAE

-1107 LNGGMLLLDPDYGSA
+1107 LNGGMLLLDPDYGSE

-1155 AKDEAQSLLAKLGLT
+1155 AKDDAQSLLAKLGLT
-1170 NSEGSLSRNNVG
+1170 NREGSLMRNNVG
-1182 SAVVLNKS
+1182 S
-1190 YHIARGA
+1190 
-1197 ALYLN
+1197 
-1202 ADGKIDG
+1202 
-1209 VNDSLYTNVN
+1209 
-1219 ALVNSLGGSGGAV
+1219 LVNSLGGSGGAV

-1291 TTNVTDSGTVI
+1291 TTNVADSGTVI

-1537 LSADTDAQVLTLGVR
+1537 LSAETDAQVLTLGLR

-1642 VGVEAVGLATEVL
+1642 VGVESVGLATEVL

-1696 ARFSF
+1696 ARFTF

>member
-46 VYLYTQSINNAL
+46 VYLSTQSFAKDWNVAL
-58 NVTNQ
+58 KQ
-63 YEIVTGATNA
+63 YELVSSANDYDNGKVNVNHFVDTIEAVAGGNTGAVTSG
-73 DNKQYNVDYFEQTLA
+73 DVTL
-88 NITAGKFDGL
+88 ITTGMVHYDG
-98 DTSLATGIASGIF
+98 SLP
-111 HSSTAKLEGNMNF
+111 EGDMNF
-124 FNVAGAVNRAEG
+124 MNVMGAVNWSSPTKG
-136 KLTTT
+136 TT

-151 TDADIDGNIIRTHFK
+151 ANADINGNVIRSTYSG
-166 FPDTTR
+166 TG
-172 QDQSYDD
+172 Y
-179 DLGGSAF
+179 GGSAF
-186 GGMALNSGDAFAT
+186 GGLALNGTGEAIT
-199 SNTLTVQ
+199 LNNTLSVQ

-220 LSVSGDASST
+220 FSSGNNATTSGNT
-230 KNVLNYTSSK
+230 LNYFSSK
-240 VVQGIDTSAISKT
+240 VVQGSDTSDVAKT
-253 LAGGYARINAASG
+253 LAGGYARSNSKTA
-266 TMTVADN
+266 TVTISSN

-282 SSATDIKAKEYFAG
+282 ATPTDISAKTTFAG
-296 GFGRF
+296 GFGRLHNKSGSIF
-301 SPQDK
+301 VTDN
-306 AGITGTLAI
+306 T
-315 SNNSANLT
+315 ANLT
-323 NVTLSSTDAK
+323 NVTLSSTDTK
-333 YIVGGGTDAGAG
+333 YIVGGGTDRAAT
-345 SASMTGNKVVLND
+345 SASLTGNKVVLND
-358 VTISGDKIIIAGAYD
+358 VTVSGDKIVIAGALALNAIS
-373 KTGITGL
+373 GM
-380 TATNNSVTVG
+380 TASNNSVTVG

-402 TYSKNGYYASESG
+402 TYSKNGYYASERG
-415 GQIQID
+415 GQIAID
-421 GTYKVSAS
+421 GTYNVSAEK
-429 QTATLAAKEVEISG
+429 TANLAANEVEISG

-466 SGTLNLANDASLA
+466 TGTLNLANGASLA
-479 TIAELTNTGTINVT
+479 TIAELTNTGTITVT

-503 NLLEAKDAK
+503 NLLEAENAK
-512 INLIASAVD
+512 INLIASAAD
-521 KYAHISLEEE
+521 KDAYISLEEE
-531 DVVDLTSEKLTH
+531 DVVDLTSSKITH
-543 SNSGNFAFHAESA
+543 SSSGNFAFHAESA
-556 QVTVGTDNSGYYRVS
+556 QVTVGTDNSGYDRVS
-571 VDRFIGK
+571 ADRVIAK
-578 TDEDSAG
+578 TEEESAG
-585 IYTIASGD
+585 TYTIASGNS
-593 LVYAM
+593 VYAM
-598 SSFNLSSADTKGA
+598 SSFNLSSADTQGA

-660 FMAGSWSDVGAV
+660 FMAGTWSDVGAV

-707 SAADLAMSGAEASTV
+707 SAADLAMSGAAASTV

-772 LTGAKALLGTDT
+772 LTGAEALLGTNT

-798 GQNGMGTVSFDS
+798 GQNGMGTVSFDT

-840 NITVTGVTSSA
+840 NITVTGVSSTLT
-851 VSGTNT
+851 GTHT
-857 WGSVELAQGTTTVSV
+857 WGSAELAQGTTSVSV
-872 AEGSALNLTQASSGN
+872 AEGSALNLAGASGGN

-911 NGGTIADITGS
+911 NGGTIADIKGS

-930 IAGNGNTTTIGT
+930 VAGNGNATTIGT

-959 AIEDVENLATTSS
+959 AIKNVENLATTSS
-972 PITAQGD
+972 PISAQGD

-993 ELSSDEP
+993 ELSSDDP

-1107 LNGGMLLLDPDYGSA
+1107 LNGGMLLLDPDYGSE

-1136 VSTAGSVGVG
+1136 VSTTGSVGVG

-1291 TTNVTDSGTVI
+1291 TTNVADSGTVI

-1537 LSADTDAQVLTLGVR
+1537 LSAETDAQVLTLGVR

-1557 SSDVANITPHVGL
+1557 SSEVANVTPHVGL
-1570 RYTSLDVDDYS
+1570 RYTSLDLDDYS
-1581 VKCDATTIAHND
+1581 VQCDATTIAHND

-1642 VGVEAVGLATEVL
+1642 VGVEAVGLNTEVL

-1696 ARFSF
+1696 ARFTF

>member
-73 DNKQYNVDYFEQTLA
+73 ENKQYNVDYFEQTLA
-88 NITAGKFDGL
+88 NITAGKFDGI
-98 DTSLATGIASGIF
+98 DTSLAGGIASGIF
-111 HSSTAKLEGNMNF
+111 HSSTATLEGNMNF
-124 FNVAGAVNRAEG
+124 FNVTGAVNRAEG

-206 ADKYADAANVGGYA
+206 ADKYADAANIGGYA
-220 LSVSGDASST
+220 LSESGDASST

-240 VVQGIDTSAISKT
+240 VEQGIDTSAISKT

-266 TMTVADN
+266 TLTVADN

-282 SSATDIKAKEYFAG
+282 SAATDIKAKEYFAG

-306 AGITGTLAI
+306 ASITGTLAI
-315 SNNSANLT
+315 SNNTANLT

-345 SASMTGNKVVLND
+345 SANMTGNKVVLND
-358 VTISGDKIIIAGAYD
+358 VMVNGDKIIIAGAFD
-373 KTGITGL
+373 KTGISGM
-380 TATNNSVTVG
+380 TASNNSVTVG

-402 TYSKNGYYASESG
+402 TYSNDGYYASEKD
-415 GQIQID
+415 GQIQIN
-421 GTYKVSAS
+421 GTYNVSAEK
-429 QTATLAAKEVEISG
+429 TANLAANEVVVSG
-443 ELNNAGTLNV
+443 EINNAGTLTV
-453 TGHLNSNE
+453 TGLLNSNE

-466 SGTLNLANDASLA
+466 SGTLNLDEALLA

-493 DSGLRLETIS
+493 DGLRLETIS

-512 INLIASAVD
+512 IHLIASAAD

-571 VDRFIGK
+571 ADRVIAK
-578 TDEDSAG
+578 TEENSAG

-645 NNVNVTLNDDNAKVK
+645 NNVNVTLNDDKAVVK

-680 VIEGADVTVKSL
+680 VIEGADVTVKFL

-751 TTDSKKFASGAID
+751 TTDSKKFESGAID

-784 ITLDQFKAIKDAII
+784 ITIDQFKAIKEAII

-810 VSVGLDPE
+810 VNVGLAPE

-872 AEGSALNLTQASSGN
+872 AEGSALNLAGASGGN

-930 IAGNGNTTTIGT
+930 VAGNGNTTTIGT

-959 AIEDVENLATTSS
+959 AIEDVANLATTSS

-979 ITVGNLSLDSALTS
+979 IEVGNLSLDSALTS
-993 ELSSDEP
+993 ELSSEDP
-1000 EATRFNVTAE
+1000 EAVRFNVTAE

-1021 TNKLTLGASSDPV
+1021 TNKLTLGASSG
-1034 QNRDQ
+1034 QAQ
-1039 VSSTLTGQVTAQEI
+1039 ASSTLTGQVTAQEI

-1107 LNGGMLLLDPDYGSA
+1107 LNGGMLLLDPDYGSP

-1291 TTNVTDSGTVI
+1291 TTNVTDDGTVI
-1302 STAGGGLLTGS
+1302 STAGGGLLTGQV
-1313 IVSDTN
+1313 VSGTN

-1378 TETAARFAL
+1378 TENAARFAL

-1426 GAGLWI
+1426 GAGLWL

-1439 DLDGFEAQGLDY
+1439 DLDGFAAQGLDY

-1515 VGADFGF
+1515 LGADFGF

-1537 LSADTDAQVLTLGVR
+1537 LSAETDAQVLTLGLR

-1557 SSDVANITPHVGL
+1557 SSEVANVTPHVGL
-1570 RYTSLDVDDYS
+1570 RYTSLDLDDYS
-1581 VKCDATTIAHND
+1581 VQCDATTIAHND

-1624 LTLTANMGDDELE
+1624 LTLAANMGDDELE

-1642 VGVEAVGLATEVL
+1642 VGVEAVGLNTEVL

-1696 ARFSF
+1696 ARFTF

>member
-46 VYLYTQSINNAL
+46 VFLSTQSFTKDWNVAL
-58 NVTNQ
+58 KQ
-63 YEIVTGATNA
+63 YELVSSANDYDNGKVNINHFVDTIEAVAGGNTGAVSSG
-73 DNKQYNVDYFEQTLA
+73 DVTL
-88 NITAGKFDGL
+88 ITTGMVHYDG
-98 DTSLATGIASGIF
+98 SLP
-111 HSSTAKLEGNMNF
+111 EGDMNF
-124 FNVAGAVNRAEG
+124 MNVMGAVNWSTPTKG
-136 KLTTT
+136 TT

-151 TDADIDGNIIRTHFK
+151 PNADINGNVIRS
-166 FPDTTR
+166 
-172 QDQSYDD
+172 SYSGGKY
-179 DLGGSAF
+179 GGSAF
-186 GGMALNSGDAFAT
+186 GGLALNSGDAFAT

-206 ADKYADAANVGGYA
+206 ADKYADCANVGGYA
-220 LSVSGDASST
+220 FSSGNNATTSGNT
-230 KNVLNYTSSK
+230 LNYFSSK
-240 VVQGIDTSAISKT
+240 VVQGSDTSDVAKT
-253 LAGGYARINAASG
+253 LAGGYARSNSKTA
-266 TMTVADN
+266 TVTISSN

-282 SSATDIKAKEYFAG
+282 ATPTDISAKTTFAG
-296 GFGRF
+296 GFGRLHNKSGSIF
-301 SPQDK
+301 VTDN
-306 AGITGTLAI
+306 T
-315 SNNSANLT
+315 ANLT
-323 NVTLSSTDAK
+323 NVTLSSTDTK
-333 YIVGGGTDAGAG
+333 YIVGGGTDRAAT
-345 SASMTGNKVVLND
+345 SASLTGNKVVLND
-358 VTISGDKIIIAGAYD
+358 VTVSGDKIVIAGALALNAIS
-373 KTGITGL
+373 GM
-380 TATNNSVTVG
+380 TASNNSVTVG

-402 TYSKNGYYASESG
+402 TYSNNGYYDSEKD

-429 QTATLAAKEVEISG
+429 KTATLAANEVEISG

-466 SGTLNLANDASLA
+466 SGTLNLANGASLA

-503 NLLEAKDAK
+503 NLLEAENAK
-512 INLIASAVD
+512 IELTGKN
-521 KYAHISLEEE
+521 AHISLEEE

-543 SNSGNFAFHAESA
+543 SDSGNFAFHAESA

-571 VDRFIGK
+571 ADRVIAK
-578 TDEDSAG
+578 TEENSAG

-645 NNVNVTLNDDNAKVK
+645 NNVNVTLNDDKAVVK

-707 SAADLAMSGAEASTV
+707 SAADLAMSGAAASTV

-772 LTGAKALLGTDT
+772 LTGAEALLGTNT

-872 AEGSALNLTQASSGN
+872 AEGSALNLAGASGGN

-922 ANADQQVV
+922 ANVDQQVV
-930 IAGNGNTTTIGT
+930 VAGNGNTTTIGT

-993 ELSSDEP
+993 ELSSDDP
-1000 EATRFNVTAE
+1000 EAARFNVTAE

-1021 TNKLTLGASSDPV
+1021 TNKLTLGYTSDASNLDG
-1034 QNRDQ
+1034 
-1039 VSSTLTGQVTAQEI
+1039 STLTGQVTAQAI
-1053 EVARGAD
+1053 EVAKGD
-1060 NIISIVD
+1060 NNLIHIVD

-1107 LNGGMLLLDPDYGSA
+1107 LNGGMLLLDPDYGSP

-1291 TTNVTDSGTVI
+1291 TTNVTNSGTVI

-1313 IVSDTN
+1313 IVSGTN

-1411 SAQPSSGLI
+1411 SAQPSSETSI
-1420 AADNGQ
+1420 
-1426 GAGLWI
+1426 
-1432 NPVYKSS
+1432 S
-1439 DLDGFEAQGLDY
+1439 
-1451 GADIDLYGVALG
+1451 
-1463 GDFTFGPN
+1463 T
-1471 VRVGAAF
+1471 
-1478 HIGAGDADGEGVGS
+1478 
-1492 GASNDFDYYGFS
+1492 AS
-1504 LYAGTSFGNFA
+1504 
-1515 VGADFGF
+1515 
-1522 TQVSNELEQS
+1522 
-1532 AYLGK
+1532 
-1537 LSADTDAQVLTLGVR
+1537 
-1552 GEYLL
+1552 
-1557 SSDVANITPHVGL
+1557 P
-1570 RYTSLDVDDYS
+1570 
-1581 VKCDATTIAHND
+1581 
-1593 SDRMNVF
+1593 
-1600 SLPVGVTIAKD
+1600 
-1611 ITAGAW
+1611 
-1617 TVAPQFD
+1617 
-1624 LTLTANMGDDELE
+1624 
-1637 SSTEF
+1637 
-1642 VGVEAVGLATEVL
+1642 
-1655 DSFTYGAKLGLKA
+1655 
-1668 QYQESFSFGLNVGYV
+1668 
-1683 GSSNSDEFGVNAN
+1683 
-1696 ARFSF
+1696 

>member
-46 VYLYTQSINNAL
+46 VYLSTQSFTKDWQ
-58 NVTNQ
+58 VTKQ
-63 YEIVTGATNA
+63 YELVSSDNDYDNGKVNINHFVDTIEAVAGGNTGAVTSGDVA
-73 DNKQYNVDYFEQTLA
+73 L
-88 NITAGKFDGL
+88 ITTGMVHYDG
-98 DTSLATGIASGIF
+98 SLP
-111 HSSTAKLEGNMNF
+111 EGDMNF
-124 FNVAGAVNRAEG
+124 MNVMGAVNWSSPTKG
-136 KLTTT
+136 TT

-151 TDADIDGNIIRTHFK
+151 ANADINGNVIRSTYSG
-166 FPDTTR
+166 TG
-172 QDQSYDD
+172 Y
-179 DLGGSAF
+179 GGSAF
-186 GGMALNSGDAFAT
+186 GGLALNST
-199 SNTLTVQ
+199 SEAIASGNTLTVQ
-206 ADKYADAANVGGYA
+206 ADKYADEAVIGGYA
-220 LSVSGDASST
+220 FSSGNNATTSGNT
-230 KNVLNYTSSK
+230 LNYFSSNVK
-240 VVQGIDTSAISKT
+240 LTKITDKSGNISDVAKT
-253 LAGGYARINAASG
+253 LAGGYARSNSKTA
-266 TMTVADN
+266 TVTISSN

-282 SSATDIKAKEYFAG
+282 ATPTDISAKTTFAG
-296 GFGRF
+296 GFGRLHNKSGSIF
-301 SPQDK
+301 VTDN
-306 AGITGTLAI
+306 T
-315 SNNSANLT
+315 ANLT
-323 NVTLSSTDAK
+323 NVTLSSTDTK
-333 YIVGGGTDAGAG
+333 YIVGGGTDRAAT
-345 SASMTGNKVVLND
+345 SASLTGNKVVLND
-358 VTISGDKIIIAGAYD
+358 VTVSGDKIVIAGALALNAIS
-373 KTGITGL
+373 GM
-380 TATNNSVTVG
+380 TASNNSVTVG
-390 ADSVITD
+390 TDSVITD

-402 TYSKNGYYASESG
+402 TYSKNDYYASEKD
-415 GQIQID
+415 GQIQIA

-429 QTATLAAKEVEISG
+429 KTATLAANEVEISG

-466 SGTLNLANDASLA
+466 TGTLNLANGASLA

-512 INLIASAVD
+512 INLIASAAD
-521 KYAHISLEEE
+521 KYARISLEEE

-543 SNSGNFAFHAESA
+543 SDSGNFAFHAESA

-598 SSFNLSSADTKGA
+598 SSFNLSSADTQGA

-660 FMAGSWSDVGAV
+660 FMAGTWSDVGAV

-722 DVSSNSTFTTALDN
+722 YVSSNSTFTTALDN

-751 TTDSKKFASGAID
+751 TADSKKFASGAID

-772 LTGAKALLGTDT
+772 LTGAKALLGTET
-784 ITLDQFKAIKDAII
+784 ITIDQFKAIKEAII

-810 VSVGLDPE
+810 VNVGLDDE
-818 IEAAGEISADA
+818 TAASGQITADK

-840 NITVTGVTSSA
+840 DITVTGVTSSA

-857 WGSVELAQGTTTVSV
+857 WGSVELAQGTTTVNV
-872 AEGSALNLTQASSGN
+872 AEGSALNLAGASGGN

-930 IAGNGNTTTIGT
+930 VAGNGNATTIGK

-959 AIEDVENLATTSS
+959 AIKDVANLSTTSS

-979 ITVGNLSLDSALTS
+979 IEVGSLSLDSALTS

-1000 EATRFNVTAE
+1000 EAARFNVTAE

-1021 TNKLTLGASSDPV
+1021 TNKLTLGASSA
-1034 QNRDQ
+1034 QKGDQ

-1067 ATVTAESLT
+1067 ATVNAESLT

-1122 AAFTTVIGADTEDF
+1122 AAFTTVIGTDTEDF
-1136 VSTAGSVGVG
+1136 VSTGGSVGVG

-1155 AKDEAQSLLAKLGLT
+1155 AKDEAQSLLSKLGLT
-1170 NSEGSLSRNNVG
+1170 NSQGSLSRTNVG

-1190 YHIARGA
+1190 YHIAKGA

-1313 IVSDTN
+1313 IVSGTN
-1319 ESLISFSFN
+1319 EYLINFSFN

-1348 VLKNENGAYDSTDAG
+1348 VLKNENGAYDSTEAG

-1378 TETAARFAL
+1378 TESAARLAL

-1393 AALMAQNSV
+1393 AALTAQNSV

-1411 SAQPSSGLI
+1411 SAQPSSGLV

-1426 GAGLWI
+1426 GAGLWL

-1478 HIGAGDADGEGVGS
+1478 HIGAGDADGEGVGA
-1492 GASNDFDYYGFS
+1492 GVSNDFDYYGFS

-1537 LSADTDAQVLTLGVR
+1537 LSADTDAQILTLGVR
-1552 GEYLL
+1552 GEYLF

-1570 RYTSLDVDDYS
+1570 RYTSLDIDDYT

-1593 SDRMNVF
+1593 SDHMNVF

>member
-46 VYLYTQSINNAL
+46 VYLSTQSFAKDWNVAL
-58 NVTNQ
+58 KQ
-63 YEIVTGATNA
+63 YELVSSANDYDNGKVNVNHFVDTIEAVAGGNTGAVTSG
-73 DNKQYNVDYFEQTLA
+73 DVTL
-88 NITAGKFDGL
+88 ITTGMVHYDG
-98 DTSLATGIASGIF
+98 SLP
-111 HSSTAKLEGNMNF
+111 EGDMNF
-124 FNVAGAVNRAEG
+124 MNVMGAVNWSSPTKG
-136 KLTTT
+136 TT

-151 TDADIDGNIIRTHFK
+151 ANADINGNVIRSTYSG
-166 FPDTTR
+166 TG
-172 QDQSYDD
+172 Y
-179 DLGGSAF
+179 GGSAF
-186 GGMALNSGDAFAT
+186 GGLALNGTGEAIT
-199 SNTLTVQ
+199 LNNTLSVQ

-220 LSVSGDASST
+220 FSSGNNATTSGNT
-230 KNVLNYTSSK
+230 LNYFSSK
-240 VVQGIDTSAISKT
+240 VVQGSDTSDVAKT
-253 LAGGYARINAASG
+253 LAGGYARSNSKTA
-266 TMTVADN
+266 TVTISSN

-282 SSATDIKAKEYFAG
+282 ATPTDISAKTTFAG
-296 GFGRF
+296 GFGRLHNKSGSIF
-301 SPQDK
+301 VTDN
-306 AGITGTLAI
+306 T
-315 SNNSANLT
+315 ANLT
-323 NVTLSSTDAK
+323 NVTLSSTDTK
-333 YIVGGGTDAGAG
+333 YIVGGGTDRAAT
-345 SASMTGNKVVLND
+345 SASLTGNKVVLND
-358 VTISGDKIIIAGAYD
+358 VTVSGDKIVIAGALALNAIS
-373 KTGITGL
+373 GM
-380 TATNNSVTVG
+380 TASNNSVTVG

-429 QTATLAAKEVEISG
+429 KTATLAANEVEISG

-453 TGHLNSNE
+453 NGHLNSNE

-466 SGTLNLANDASLA
+466 SGTLNLANGASLA

-512 INLIASAVD
+512 INLIASAAD
-521 KYAHISLEEE
+521 KDAYISLEEE
-531 DVVDLTSEKLTH
+531 DVVDLTSSKITH
-543 SNSGNFAFHAESA
+543 SSSGNFAFHAESA
-556 QVTVGTDNSGYYRVS
+556 QVTVGTDNSGYDRVS
-571 VDRFIGK
+571 ADRVIAK
-578 TDEDSAG
+578 TEEESAG
-585 IYTIASGD
+585 TYTIASGNS
-593 LVYAM
+593 VYAM
-598 SSFNLSSADTKGA
+598 SSFNLSSADTQGA

-660 FMAGSWSDVGAV
+660 FMAGTWSDVGAV

-707 SAADLAMSGAEASTV
+707 SAADLAMSGAAASTV

-772 LTGAKALLGTDT
+772 LTGAEALLGTNT

-798 GQNGMGTVSFDS
+798 GQNGMGTVSFDT

-840 NITVTGVTSSA
+840 NITVTGVSSTLT
-851 VSGTNT
+851 GTHT
-857 WGSVELAQGTTTVSV
+857 WGSAELAQGTTSVSV
-872 AEGSALNLTQASSGN
+872 AEGSALNLAGASGGN

-930 IAGNGNTTTIGT
+930 VAGNGNATTIGT

-959 AIEDVENLATTSS
+959 AIKNVENLATTSS
-972 PITAQGD
+972 PISAQGD

-993 ELSSDEP
+993 ELSSDDP
-1000 EATRFNVTAE
+1000 EAARFNVTAE

-1107 LNGGMLLLDPDYGSA
+1107 LNGGMLLLDPDYGSE

-1291 TTNVTDSGTVI
+1291 TTNVADSGTVI

-1478 HIGAGDADGEGVGS
+1478 HIGAGDADSEGVGS

-1537 LSADTDAQVLTLGVR
+1537 LSAETDAQVLTLGLR

-1642 VGVEAVGLATEVL
+1642 VGVESVGLATEVL

-1696 ARFSF
+1696 ARFTF

>member
-1 MKLSS
+1 M
-6 HALSFLLAQYRAIF
+6 
-20 KRAYVS
+20 
-26 GLASAILLTTALA
+26 
-39 STSAQAE
+39 
-46 VYLYTQSINNAL
+46 
-58 NVTNQ
+58 
-63 YEIVTGATNA
+63 
-73 DNKQYNVDYFEQTLA
+73 
-88 NITAGKFDGL
+88 
-98 DTSLATGIASGIF
+98 
-111 HSSTAKLEGNMNF
+111 
-124 FNVAGAVNRAEG
+124 
-136 KLTTT
+136 
-141 ASGGNLTIGG
+141 
-151 TDADIDGNIIRTHFK
+151 
-166 FPDTTR
+166 
-172 QDQSYDD
+172 
-179 DLGGSAF
+179 
-186 GGMALNSGDAFAT
+186 
-199 SNTLTVQ
+199 
-206 ADKYADAANVGGYA
+206 
-220 LSVSGDASST
+220 
-230 KNVLNYTSSK
+230 
-240 VVQGIDTSAISKT
+240 
-253 LAGGYARINAASG
+253 
-266 TMTVADN
+266 
-273 TLNLGSASN
+273 
-282 SSATDIKAKEYFAG
+282 
-296 GFGRF
+296 
-301 SPQDK
+301 
-306 AGITGTLAI
+306 
-315 SNNSANLT
+315 
-323 NVTLSSTDAK
+323 
-333 YIVGGGTDAGAG
+333 
-345 SASMTGNKVVLND
+345 
-358 VTISGDKIIIAGAYD
+358 
-373 KTGITGL
+373 
-380 TATNNSVTVG
+380 
-390 ADSVITD
+390 
-397 ASIYS
+397 
-402 TYSKNGYYASESG
+402 
-415 GQIQID
+415 
-421 GTYKVSAS
+421 
-429 QTATLAAKEVEISG
+429 
-443 ELNNAGTLNV
+443 
-453 TGHLNSNE
+453 
-461 ATIHN
+461 
-466 SGTLNLANDASLA
+466 
-479 TIAELTNTGTINVT
+479 
-493 DSGLRLETIS
+493 
-503 NLLEAKDAK
+503 LEAKDAK
-512 INLIASAVD
+512 INLIASAAD
-521 KYAHISLEEE
+521 KDAYISLEEE
-531 DVVDLTSEKLTH
+531 DVVDLTSSKITH
-543 SNSGNFAFHAESA
+543 SSSGNFAFHAESA
-556 QVTVGTDNSGYYRVS
+556 QVTVGTDNSGYDRVS
-571 VDRFIGK
+571 ADRVIAK
-578 TDEDSAG
+578 TEEESAG
-585 IYTIASGD
+585 TYTIASGNS
-593 LVYAM
+593 VYAM
-598 SSFNLSSADTKGA
+598 SSFNLSSADTQGA

-660 FMAGSWSDVGAV
+660 FMAGTWSDVGAV

-707 SAADLAMSGAEASTV
+707 SAADLAMSGAAASTV

-772 LTGAKALLGTDT
+772 LTGAEALLGTNT

-798 GQNGMGTVSFDS
+798 GQNGMGTVSFDT

-872 AEGSALNLTQASSGN
+872 AEGSALNLAGASGGN

-911 NGGTIADITGS
+911 NGGTIADIKGS

-930 IAGNGNTTTIGT
+930 VAGNGNATTIGT

-959 AIEDVENLATTSS
+959 AIKNVENLATTSS
-972 PITAQGD
+972 PISAQGD
-979 ITVGNLSLDSALTS
+979 ITVGN
-993 ELSSDEP
+993 
-1000 EATRFNVTAE
+1000 
-1010 SLEMKEGASLT
+1010 LEMKEGASLT

-1107 LNGGMLLLDPDYGSA
+1107 LNGGMLLLDPDYGSE

-1291 TTNVTDSGTVI
+1291 TTNVADSGTVI

-1492 GASNDFDYYGFS
+1492 GASNDS
-1504 LYAGTSFGNFA
+1504 PVPLTTLITTALASMQAPALVT
-1515 VGADFGF
+1515 
-1522 TQVSNELEQS
+1522 LPW
-1532 AYLGK
+1532 
-1537 LSADTDAQVLTLGVR
+1537 VLTSASLK
-1552 GEYLL
+1552 
-1557 SSDVANITPHVGL
+1557 SP
-1570 RYTSLDVDDYS
+1570 TS
-1581 VKCDATTIAHND
+1581 
-1593 SDRMNVF
+1593 
-1600 SLPVGVTIAKD
+1600 
-1611 ITAGAW
+1611 
-1617 TVAPQFD
+1617 
-1624 LTLTANMGDDELE
+1624 
-1637 SSTEF
+1637 
-1642 VGVEAVGLATEVL
+1642 
-1655 DSFTYGAKLGLKA
+1655 
-1668 QYQESFSFGLNVGYV
+1668 
-1683 GSSNSDEFGVNAN
+1683 SSN
-1696 ARFSF
+1696 RPT

>member
-1 MKLSS
+1 M
-6 HALSFLLAQYRAIF
+6 
-20 KRAYVS
+20 
-26 GLASAILLTTALA
+26 
-39 STSAQAE
+39 
-46 VYLYTQSINNAL
+46 
-58 NVTNQ
+58 
-63 YEIVTGATNA
+63 
-73 DNKQYNVDYFEQTLA
+73 
-88 NITAGKFDGL
+88 
-98 DTSLATGIASGIF
+98 
-111 HSSTAKLEGNMNF
+111 
-124 FNVAGAVNRAEG
+124 
-136 KLTTT
+136 
-141 ASGGNLTIGG
+141 
-151 TDADIDGNIIRTHFK
+151 
-166 FPDTTR
+166 
-172 QDQSYDD
+172 
-179 DLGGSAF
+179 
-186 GGMALNSGDAFAT
+186 
-199 SNTLTVQ
+199 
-206 ADKYADAANVGGYA
+206 
-220 LSVSGDASST
+220 
-230 KNVLNYTSSK
+230 
-240 VVQGIDTSAISKT
+240 
-253 LAGGYARINAASG
+253 
-266 TMTVADN
+266 
-273 TLNLGSASN
+273 
-282 SSATDIKAKEYFAG
+282 
-296 GFGRF
+296 
-301 SPQDK
+301 
-306 AGITGTLAI
+306 
-315 SNNSANLT
+315 
-323 NVTLSSTDAK
+323 
-333 YIVGGGTDAGAG
+333 GGGTDRAAT
-345 SASMTGNKVVLND
+345 SASLTGNKVVLND
-358 VTISGDKIIIAGAYD
+358 VTVSGDKIVIAGALALNAISD
-373 KTGITGL
+373 L

-402 TYSKNGYYASESG
+402 TYSNDGYYASETD
-415 GQIQID
+415 GQIQIN

-429 QTATLAAKEVEISG
+429 KTATLAANEVEISG

-466 SGTLNLANDASLA
+466 SGTLNLANGASLA

-512 INLIASAVD
+512 INLIASAAD
-521 KYAHISLEEE
+521 KDAYISLEEE
-531 DVVDLTSEKLTH
+531 DVVDLTSSKITH
-543 SNSGNFAFHAESA
+543 SSSGNFAFHAESA
-556 QVTVGTDNSGYYRVS
+556 QVTVGTDNSGYDRVS
-571 VDRFIGK
+571 ADRVIAK
-578 TDEDSAG
+578 TEEESAG
-585 IYTIASGD
+585 TYTIASGNS
-593 LVYAM
+593 VYAM
-598 SSFNLSSADTKGA
+598 SSFNLSSADTQGA

-660 FMAGSWSDVGAV
+660 FMAGTWSDVGAV

-707 SAADLAMSGAEASTV
+707 SAADLAMSGAAASTV

-772 LTGAKALLGTDT
+772 LTGAEALLGTNT

-798 GQNGMGTVSFDS
+798 GQNGMGTVSFDT

-840 NITVTGVTSSA
+840 NITVTGVSSTLT
-851 VSGTNT
+851 GTHT
-857 WGSVELAQGTTTVSV
+857 WGSAELAQGTTSVSV
-872 AEGSALNLTQASSGN
+872 AEGSALNLAGASGGN

-930 IAGNGNTTTIGT
+930 VAGNGNTTTIGT

-959 AIEDVENLATTSS
+959 AIKNVENLATTSS
-972 PITAQGD
+972 PISAQGD

-1000 EATRFNVTAE
+1000 EAPRFNVTAE

-1107 LNGGMLLLDPDYGSA
+1107 LNGGMLLLDPDYGSE

-1291 TTNVTDSGTVI
+1291 TTNVADSGTVI

-1451 GADIDLYGVALG
+1451 SADIDLYGVALG

-1537 LSADTDAQVLTLGVR
+1537 LSAETDAQVLTLGLR

-1557 SSDVANITPHVGL
+1557 SSEVANVTPHVGL
-1570 RYTSLDVDDYS
+1570 RYTSLDLDDYS
-1581 VKCDATTIAHND
+1581 VQCDATTIAHND

-1642 VGVEAVGLATEVL
+1642 VGVESVGLATEVL

-1696 ARFSF
+1696 ARFTF

>member
-73 DNKQYNVDYFEQTLA
+73 ENKQYNVDYFEQTLA
-88 NITAGKFDGL
+88 NITAGKFDGI
-98 DTSLATGIASGIF
+98 DTSLAGGIASGIF
-111 HSSTAKLEGNMNF
+111 HSSTATLEGNMNF
-124 FNVAGAVNRAEG
+124 FNVTGAVNRAEG

-206 ADKYADAANVGGYA
+206 ADKYADAANIGGYA
-220 LSVSGDASST
+220 LSESGDASST

-240 VVQGIDTSAISKT
+240 VEQGIDTSAISKT

-266 TMTVADN
+266 TLTVADN

-282 SSATDIKAKEYFAG
+282 SAATDIKAKEYFAG

-306 AGITGTLAI
+306 ASITGTLAI
-315 SNNSANLT
+315 SNNTANLT

-345 SASMTGNKVVLND
+345 SANMTGNKVVLND
-358 VTISGDKIIIAGAYD
+358 VMVNGDKIIIAGAFD
-373 KTGITGL
+373 KTGISGM
-380 TATNNSVTVG
+380 TASNNSVTVG

-402 TYSKNGYYASESG
+402 TYSNDGYYASEKD

-429 QTATLAAKEVEISG
+429 KTATLAANEVEISG

-466 SGTLNLANDASLA
+466 SGTLNLANGASLA
-479 TIAELTNTGTINVT
+479 TIAELTNTGTITVT

-503 NLLEAKDAK
+503 NLLEAENAK
-512 INLIASAVD
+512 IELKTSATG
-521 KYAHISLEEE
+521 KYANITLEEE
-531 DVVDLTSEKLTH
+531 DVVDLTSTKLAL
-543 SNSGNFAFHAESA
+543 SGSGGYAFNAESA
-556 QVTVGTDNSGYYRVS
+556 QVTAGAKNSGYNRIGADS
-571 VDRFIGK
+571 FIGK
-578 TDEDSAG
+578 TEDNSAG
-585 IYTIASGD
+585 TYTIASGNS
-593 LVYAM
+593 VYAM

-611 KNLNVSGSLVLGSN
+611 KNLNVSGTLVLGSN
-625 ADFVANSGY
+625 YDYVHNSGY

-707 SAADLAMSGAEASTV
+707 SAADLAMSGAAASTV

-872 AEGSALNLTQASSGN
+872 AEGSALNLAGASGGN

-922 ANADQQVV
+922 SNADQQVV
-930 IAGNGNTTTIGT
+930 VAGNGNATTIGK

-959 AIEDVENLATTSS
+959 AIEDVANLATTSS

-979 ITVGNLSLDSALTS
+979 IEVGNLSLDSALTS
-993 ELSSDEP
+993 ELSSEDP
-1000 EATRFNVTAE
+1000 EAVRFNVTAE

-1021 TNKLTLGASSDPV
+1021 TNKLTLGASSG
-1034 QNRDQ
+1034 QAQ
-1039 VSSTLTGQVTAQEI
+1039 ASSTLTGQVTAQEI

-1067 ATVTAESLT
+1067 ATVNAESLT
-1076 FTGDS
+1076 FTGDN

-1107 LNGGMLLLDPDYGSA
+1107 LNGGMLLLDPDYGSP

-1209 VNDSLYTNVN
+1209 VNDPLYTNVN

-1291 TTNVTDSGTVI
+1291 TTNVTNSGTVI

-1439 DLDGFEAQGLDY
+1439 DLDGFAAQGLDY

-1537 LSADTDAQVLTLGVR
+1537 LSAETDAQVLTLGVR

-1557 SSDVANITPHVGL
+1557 SSEVANITPHVGL

-1642 VGVEAVGLATEVL
+1642 VGVEAVGLNTEVL

-1696 ARFSF
+1696 ARFTF

>member
-46 VYLYTQSINNAL
+46 VFLSTQSFTKDWNVAL
-58 NVTNQ
+58 KQ
-63 YEIVTGATNA
+63 YELVSSANDYDNGKVNINHFVDTIEAVAGGNTGAVSSG
-73 DNKQYNVDYFEQTLA
+73 DVTL
-88 NITAGKFDGL
+88 ITTGMVHYDG
-98 DTSLATGIASGIF
+98 SLP
-111 HSSTAKLEGNMNF
+111 EGDMNF
-124 FNVAGAVNRAEG
+124 MNVMGAVNWSTPTKG
-136 KLTTT
+136 TT

-151 TDADIDGNIIRTHFK
+151 PNADINGNVIRS
-166 FPDTTR
+166 
-172 QDQSYDD
+172 SYSGGKY
-179 DLGGSAF
+179 GGSAF
-186 GGMALNSGDAFAT
+186 GGLALNSGDAFAT

-206 ADKYADAANVGGYA
+206 ADKYADCANVGGYA
-220 LSVSGDASST
+220 FSSGNNATTSGNT
-230 KNVLNYTSSK
+230 LNYFSSK
-240 VVQGIDTSAISKT
+240 VVQGSDTSDVAKT
-253 LAGGYARINAASG
+253 LAGGYARSNSKTA
-266 TMTVADN
+266 TVTISSN

-282 SSATDIKAKEYFAG
+282 ATPTDISAKTTFAG
-296 GFGRF
+296 GFGRLHNKSGSIF
-301 SPQDK
+301 VTDN
-306 AGITGTLAI
+306 T
-315 SNNSANLT
+315 ANLT
-323 NVTLSSTDAK
+323 NVTLSSTDTK
-333 YIVGGGTDAGAG
+333 YIVGGGTDRAAT
-345 SASMTGNKVVLND
+345 SASLTGNKVVLND
-358 VTISGDKIIIAGAYD
+358 VTVSGDKIVIAGALALNAIS
-373 KTGITGL
+373 GM
-380 TATNNSVTVG
+380 TASNNSVTVG

-402 TYSKNGYYASESG
+402 TYSNNGYYDSEKD

-429 QTATLAAKEVEISG
+429 KTATLAANEVEISG

-466 SGTLNLANDASLA
+466 SGTLNLANGASLA

-503 NLLEAKDAK
+503 NLLEAENAK
-512 INLIASAVD
+512 IELTGKN
-521 KYAHISLEEE
+521 AHISLEEE

-543 SNSGNFAFHAESA
+543 SDSGNFAFHAESA

-571 VDRFIGK
+571 ADRVIAK
-578 TDEDSAG
+578 TEENSAG

-645 NNVNVTLNDDNAKVK
+645 NNVNVTLNDDKAVVK

-707 SAADLAMSGAEASTV
+707 SAADLAMSGAAASTV

-772 LTGAKALLGTDT
+772 LTGAEALLGTNT

-872 AEGSALNLTQASSGN
+872 AEGSALNLAGASGGN

-922 ANADQQVV
+922 ANVDQQVV
-930 IAGNGNTTTIGT
+930 VAGNGNTTTIGT

-993 ELSSDEP
+993 ELSSDDP
-1000 EATRFNVTAE
+1000 EAARFNVTAE

-1021 TNKLTLGASSDPV
+1021 TNKLTLGYTSDASNLDG
-1034 QNRDQ
+1034 
-1039 VSSTLTGQVTAQEI
+1039 STLTGQVTAQAI
-1053 EVARGAD
+1053 EVAKGD
-1060 NIISIVD
+1060 NNLIHIVD

-1107 LNGGMLLLDPDYGSA
+1107 LNGGMLLLDPDYGSE

-1291 TTNVTDSGTVI
+1291 TTNVTNSGTVI

-1313 IVSDTN
+1313 IVSGTN

-1642 VGVEAVGLATEVL
+1642 VGVESVGLATEVL

-1696 ARFSF
+1696 ARFTF

>member
-6 HALSFLLAQYRAIF
+6 HALSFLLAQYRSIF

-46 VYLYTQSINNAL
+46 VYLYTQTINEAL

-73 DNKQYNVDYFEQTLA
+73 ENKQYNVDYFEQTLGKVS
-88 NITAGKFDGL
+88 AGQFDGL

-111 HSSTAKLEGNMNF
+111 HSSTALEGNMNF
-124 FNVAGAVNRAEG
+124 FNAAGAVNRAED

-151 TDADIDGNIIRTHFK
+151 TNADINGNIIRQQLTYPAK
-166 FPDTTR
+166 G
-172 QDQSYDD
+172 QSKDFSID
-179 DLGGSAF
+179 KPLGGSAF

-206 ADKYADAANVGGYA
+206 ADKYANAANVGGYA
-220 LSVSGDASST
+220 LSASGNASST
-230 KNVLNYTSSK
+230 QNVLNYTSSK

-266 TMTVADN
+266 TLTVAEN

-282 SSATDIKAKEYFAG
+282 TAATDISAKEYFAG

-301 SPQDK
+301 SPEDK
-306 AGITGTLAI
+306 AQITGTLTLAD
-315 SNNSANLT
+315 NTANLT
-323 NVTLSSTDAK
+323 NVTLSSTAAK
-333 YIVGGGTDAGAG
+333 YIVGGGTDASAG
-345 SASMTGNKVVLND
+345 SANMTGNKVVLND
-358 VTISGDKIIIAGAYD
+358 VTVSGYKIIIAGAFD
-373 KTGITGL
+373 KTGISGL
-380 TATNNSVTVG
+380 KATNNSVTVG

-402 TYSKNGYYASESG
+402 TYSKNSYYASESD

-421 GTYKVSAS
+421 GTYNVSAS
-429 QTATLAAKEVEISG
+429 KTAQLAANEVNISG

-453 TGHLNSNE
+453 TGLLVSNE

-466 SGTLNLANDASLA
+466 SGTLNLANGASLA
-479 TIAELTNTGTINVT
+479 TIATLTNTGTITVT

-503 NLLEAKDAK
+503 NLLEADNAKIELKTSATGKDA
-512 INLIASAVD
+512 
-521 KYAHISLEEE
+521 HITLEEE
-531 DVVDLTSEKLTH
+531 DVVDLTSNKLTL
-543 SNSGNFAFHAESA
+543 SGSGNYAFNAEMA
-556 QVTVGTDNSGYYRVS
+556 EVTAGSNNSGYSRIGADS
-571 VDRFIGK
+571 FIGK
-578 TDEDSAG
+578 TEDGSAG
-585 IYTIASGD
+585 SYTIASSNQ
-593 LVYAM
+593 VYAM
-598 SSFNLSSADTKGA
+598 SAVNLSSADATGA

-625 ADFVANSGY
+625 YDYVHNSGY
-634 EVTELDGAGRF
+634 EVTELEGTGRF

-660 FMAGSWSDVGAV
+660 FMAGTWSDVGAV

-707 SAADLAMSGAEASTV
+707 SAADLAMSGAAASTV
-722 DVSSNSTFTTALDN
+722 DVSSNGTFTTALDN

-751 TTDSKKFASGAID
+751 TADSKKFASGAID

-772 LTGAKALLGTDT
+772 LTGSKALLGTDT
-784 ITLDQFKAIKDAII
+784 ITIDQFKAIKTAII
-798 GQNGMGTVSFDS
+798 GQNGMGTVSFDD
-810 VSVGLDPE
+810 VNVGLAPE

-857 WGSVELAQGTTTVSV
+857 WGSAELAQGTTSISV

-894 QVGGISLTGD
+894 KVGGISLTGD

-930 IAGNGNTTTIGT
+930 VAGNGNATTIGK

-959 AIEDVENLATTSS
+959 AIKDVENLSTTSS

-979 ITVGNLSLDSALTS
+979 IEVGSLSLDSALTS
-993 ELSSDEP
+993 DLSSDDP
-1000 EATRFNVTAE
+1000 EAARFNVTAE

-1021 TNKLTLGASSDPV
+1021 TNKLTLGASSDPA
-1034 QNRDQ
+1034 QNGDQ

-1053 EVARGAD
+1053 EIARGD
-1060 NIISIVD
+1060 ENIISIVD
-1067 ATVTAESLT
+1067 ATVNAESLT

-1094 ESAGGSLHLTTLD
+1094 ESAGGSLHLTTLN

-1155 AKDEAQSLLAKLGLT
+1155 AKDEAQSLLNKLGLT
-1170 NSEGSLSRNNVG
+1170 NSQGSLSRTNVG

-1190 YHIARGA
+1190 YHIAKGA
-1197 ALYLN
+1197 ALYLD

-1209 VNDSLYTNVN
+1209 VTDPLYTNVN
-1219 ALVNSLGGSGGAV
+1219 ALVTSLGGSGGAV
-1232 ELGENTALV
+1232 QLGENTALV

-1255 LEFADATNAS
+1255 LEFADTTNAS

-1282 AGDQVKLTN
+1282 AGDQVKLAN
-1291 TTNVTDSGTVI
+1291 TTKVTDEGTVI

-1313 IVSDTN
+1313 IVSGTN
-1319 ESLISFSFN
+1319 ESLINFSFN

-1348 VLKNENGAYDSTDAG
+1348 VLKNENGAYDSTEAG

-1378 TETAARFAL
+1378 TESAARLAL

-1393 AALMAQNSV
+1393 AALTAQNSV

-1411 SAQPSSGLI
+1411 SAQPSSGLV

-1426 GAGLWI
+1426 GAGLWL
-1432 NPVYKSS
+1432 NPRFVSS
-1439 DLDGFEAQGLDY
+1439 
-1451 GADIDLYGVALG
+1451 
-1463 GDFTFGPN
+1463 
-1471 VRVGAAF
+1471 
-1478 HIGAGDADGEGVGS
+1478 
-1492 GASNDFDYYGFS
+1492 
-1504 LYAGTSFGNFA
+1504 
-1515 VGADFGF
+1515 
-1522 TQVSNELEQS
+1522 
-1532 AYLGK
+1532 
-1537 LSADTDAQVLTLGVR
+1537 
-1552 GEYLL
+1552 
-1557 SSDVANITPHVGL
+1557 
-1570 RYTSLDVDDYS
+1570 
-1581 VKCDATTIAHND
+1581 
-1593 SDRMNVF
+1593 
-1600 SLPVGVTIAKD
+1600 
-1611 ITAGAW
+1611 
-1617 TVAPQFD
+1617 
-1624 LTLTANMGDDELE
+1624 
-1637 SSTEF
+1637 
-1642 VGVEAVGLATEVL
+1642 
-1655 DSFTYGAKLGLKA
+1655 
-1668 QYQESFSFGLNVGYV
+1668 
-1683 GSSNSDEFGVNAN
+1683 
-1696 ARFSF
+1696 